1 MLEST
6 HLYPTP
12 TFTPLLRLTCT
23 LRSPPSPTL
32 MPRSPPSPTF
42 TRRSPPRSMCM
53 RISLLSLTLMSRSP
67 PSPTFTRRS
76 PLRSMCMR
84 MSLLRPTSMSR
95 SPLSPTS
102 TRSPSPSPPPSSPL
116 PQLLSTTPQWPP
128 LLWPTTTPLLQLP
141 RLLLPQWLPTTTLL
155 PQLPTTTTSDMLPL
169 PTPMLLPSPRLPK
182 RCHTTFDDEDIQRKY
197 LRQAVINCDKR
208 IS

>member
-42 TRRSPPRSMCM
+42 TRRSP
-53 RISLLSLTLMSRSP
+53 
-67 PSPTFTRRS
+67 
-76 PLRSMCMR
+76 LRSMCMR

-95 SPLSPTS
+95 SPLSPTF

-116 PQLLSTTPQWPP
+116 PQLLSTT
-128 LLWPTTTPLLQLP
+128 LLLPSMPTTT
-141 RLLLPQWLPTTTLL
+141 LLPQWLPTTTLL

>member
-1 MLEST
+1 MG
-6 HLYPTP
+6 
-12 TFTPLLRLTCT
+12 
-23 LRSPPSPTL
+23 
-32 MPRSPPSPTF
+32 PPSPTF
-42 TRRSPPRSMCM
+42 TRRSPPRNMCM
-53 RISLLSLTLMSRSP
+53 RISLLSLTSMSRSP
-67 PSPTFTRRS
+67 LSPTFTRRS

-95 SPLSPTS
+95 SALSPTS

-141 RLLLPQWLPTTTLL
+141 RLLLPSLPTTMLLLPSMPTTTLLLQSMPTTTLL